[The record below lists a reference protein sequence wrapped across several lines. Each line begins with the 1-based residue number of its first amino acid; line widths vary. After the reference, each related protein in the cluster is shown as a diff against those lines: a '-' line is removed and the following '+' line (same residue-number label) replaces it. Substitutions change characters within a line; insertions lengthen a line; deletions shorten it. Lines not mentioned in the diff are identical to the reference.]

1 MPTVWGFVAVL
12 WLGVVISDL
21 DNVRRRYYGNAPIR
35 PEFKRACGDKN
46 ATFREKI
53 YYPVRKINERK
64 NTYERKKLLF
74 NF

>member
-12 WLGVVISDL
+12 QLGVVISDL
-21 DNVRRRYYGNAPIR
+21 DNVRRRYCGNAPNYPVFER
-35 PEFKRACGDKN
+35 GYGGKN

-64 NTYERKKLLF
+64 KHV
-74 NF
+74 